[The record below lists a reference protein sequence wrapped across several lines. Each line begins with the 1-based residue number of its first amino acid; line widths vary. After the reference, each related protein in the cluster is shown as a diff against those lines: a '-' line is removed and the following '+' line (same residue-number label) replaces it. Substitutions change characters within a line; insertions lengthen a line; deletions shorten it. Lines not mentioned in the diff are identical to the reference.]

1 VPVGHLLGVSM
12 IVVSCRRLF
21 YKVYAGID
29 DKQIGNRLK
38 TGSIRLGSI
47 CSAKLLL
54 VPLSPVFS
62 FKVR

>member
-1 VPVGHLLGVSM
+1 M